1 MRQLIAVL
9 LAMVFLVSMSGAA
22 PTPTPT
28 ATPKLTKAQRE
39 KLEQMKVSA
48 PADEYFG
55 KMKLS
60 FLGIDNTFRDQ
71 SIRAGAHTIDQSV
84 ISKLDFAADA
94 LRDWQHKYPKDPQLA
109 RSMWFGSQAYLKIW
123 NAAGQNQAAYY
134 LITLRNQFPHTYF
147 GKQAKSTLARG
158 FTMHVY
164 EAAQP
169 CILMAN
175 TVLPTPAPVPTPSKQ
190 NNIKVS
196 LEQQPCYA
204 VTPAPSVSVP
214 VIQSPSPR
222 ATVAP
227 SPSPS
232 PSPFP
237 SPVPTNSMA
246 APASSPGHSMSR

>member
-1 MRQLIAVL
+1 MRQVIAILFATLGLIASVH
-9 LAMVFLVSMSGAA
+9 AA
-22 PTPTPT
+22 PVPKPT
-28 ATPKLTKAQRE
+28 ATPALSKMQRE
-39 KLEQMKVSA
+39 KLDQMKASA

-71 SIRAGAHTIDQSV
+71 SIRAGAHTTDQSV
-84 ISKLDFAADA
+84 ISKLDFAADS

-147 GKQAKSTLARG
+147 GKQAKAELARG
-158 FTMHVY
+158 LTMHVY
-164 EAAQP
+164 AAADP
-169 CILMAN
+169 CILLPD
-175 TVLPTPAPVPTPSKQ
+175 TVMPTPAPVPTASKQ

-196 LEQQPCYA
+196 VEPQPCYA
-204 VTPAPSVSVP
+204 VTPGPSGVP
-214 VIQSPSPR
+214 VSPPPSPA
-222 ATVAP
+222 ATAAARP

-232 PSPFP
+232 PLPSGSSGPIP
-237 SPVPTNSMA
+237 ANSASPVQSKPQ
-246 APASSPGHSMSR
+246 